1 MSKNKKNADFDFSES
16 EGFGPGGEAL
26 DMNKKAED
34 HDSIS
39 ATDIIKNRDTLNLVP
54 PPDIKEKKGQ
64 RKDQQK
70 GNQWETGGNNSQEG
84 VKVTYGL
91 SLKEQVPRDE
101 TKMNVGGGYINFKQS
116 EHLRIAQKKMNDL
129 EEKLT
134 KLSLENDDIA
144 SAAETYKKLN
154 EEYFV
159 TIENLKSK
167 LTDQKET
174 YSQEIELLKK
184 INRAREKEIHEY
196 KQQIEDYELRVE
208 NDFQR
213 VRKREKELEHRLEIA
228 KMDEAAVIKNKD
240 QMILDLKKRI
250 DEISN
255 ESNNFRRKSQE
266 NYKEF
271 HKKQQTVRS
280 VIRVLRI
287 AITKLEGDDDSDFGL
302 ESDQQISE
310 DEH

>member
-1 MSKNKKNADFDFSES
+1 MSKKNNGDFDFSLNK
-16 EGFGPGGEAL
+16 GFGPEGEAL
-26 DMNKKAED
+26 DMNKGEQSFPD
-34 HDSIS
+34 RDDMS
-39 ATDIIKNRDTLNLVP
+39 ATDIIKNKDTINLVP
-54 PPDIKEKKGQ
+54 SPELKKEGSKNDNQ
-64 RKDQQK
+64 RECND
-70 GNQWETGGNNSQEG
+70 NNSHEE

-101 TKMNVGGGYINFKQS
+101 TKIRGGGYINFKQS
-116 EHLRIAQKKMNDL
+116 EHLRIAQKKMNDM

-134 KLSLENDDIA
+134 KLSRENEDIA

-154 EEYFV
+154 DEYFN

-167 LTDQKET
+167 LTNQKQM

-196 KQQIEDYELRVE
+196 KQQIEDYELRVK

-240 QMILDLKKRI
+240 QMILDLKKRV

-255 ESNNFRRKSQE
+255 ESDNFRRKSQE

-302 ESDQQISE
+302 EPNQPISE
-310 DEH
+310 DDHE